1 VTGTNLL
8 RAPAAGFARRL
19 HRAPLARITEA
30 FAAAVHRF
38 AAGQRVPWADFARG
52 QRKDDVMQVDPLI
65 PPQATPAGSRRAR
78 SRATIPPSARDA
90 RPCR

>member
-1 VTGTNLL
+1 MTGTNLL
-8 RAPAAGFARRL
+8 PAAGFAGRLPRASGQDHRR
-19 HRAPLARITEA
+19 A

-65 PPQATPAGSRRAR
+65 APQATPAGSRRAR
-78 SRATIPPSARDA
+78 SRATMPLSVLRTD
-90 RPCR
+90 R